1 MREKSIMSRRFMAQ
15 NKVFADVFNYH
26 LYQGRQVI
34 KESDLKERD
43 STEVAVL
50 IQDEQTYAVEK
61 IRDILKECVIKTTDQ
76 AVYLMLGIENQ
87 SELHYAMPVRKFL
100 YDALNYTKQVE
111 EIAKQNI
118 KQKRYRNGAEYLSGF
133 RKEDKLKPVIT
144 LVIYWGAD
152 VWDAPRSLHEMLD
165 VDDPELLQFVDDYK
179 LKLIVPG
186 EITDFEKFHSDARYV
201 LEFIGASKDKEKLQ
215 KIMSNPVYE
224 QLDNETAKMI
234 NCFTGAN
241 IKINKG
247 KGVSNVCLAIK
258 QMLEEEREK
267 VRNEE
272 REKSKQECLAIKQM
286 LEEEREKVRNEER
299 EKSKQECLAIK
310 QMLEEEREKARNEEK
325 QKNKELVEQGRIEL
339 MKNLVNKGKVTLEDA
354 AEELGITAKQFE
366 QQFLTN

>member
-1 MREKSIMSRRFMAQ
+1 MREKSIMSRRFMTQ

-50 IQDEQTYAVEK
+50 IQNEQAYAIEK
-61 IRDILKECVIKTTDQ
+61 IRDVLKECVIKTTDQ

-111 EIAKQNI
+111 EISKKNVRE
-118 KQKRYRNGAEYLSGF
+118 KRYKTGAEYLSGF

-152 VWDAPRSLHEMLD
+152 AWDAPRSLHEMLD

-201 LEFIGASKDKEKLQ
+201 LEFIGASRDKKKLQ
-215 KIMSNPVYE
+215 EIMRNPAYE
-224 QLDNETAKMI
+224 QLDNETTKMI

-241 IKINKG
+241 IKINKR

-267 VRNEE
+267 GKQEGR
-272 REKSKQECLAIKQM
+272 QECLAIKQM

-310 QMLEEEREKARNEEK
+310 QMMEEER
-325 QKNKELVEQGRIEL
+325 EQGRIEL

-366 QQFLTN
+366 QQFLAN

>member
-34 KESDLKERD
+34 KEGDLKERD

-165 VDDPELLQFVDDYK
+165 VDDPELLRFVDDYK

-215 KIMSNPVYE
+215 KIMRNPVYE

-241 IKINKG
+241 IKINKR

-299 EKSKQECLAIK
+299 QEYLALKQALEKEK
-310 QMLEEEREKARNEEK
+310 ERERLALIKKWVNR
-325 QKNKELVEQGRIEL
+325 GRISME
-339 MKNLVNKGKVTLEDA
+339 EA
-354 AEELGITAKQFE
+354 AEELDVTVLELKEIFGKE
-366 QQFLTN
+366 GL